1 MDKGID
7 AERAV
12 FANRAGQNTLDE
24 FKTRTPHQGAV
35 AEYPEV
41 TCREFRNVQRNR
53 GHPRTATRKR
63 SELNAFCC

>member
-24 FKTRTPHQGAV
+24 FKTREDLVDPQFWWKV
-35 AEYPEV
+35 LK
-41 TCREFRNVQRNR
+41 NVRSGIMPPPKKPQPAATSQR
-53 GHPRTATRKR
+53 
-63 SELNAFCC
+63 